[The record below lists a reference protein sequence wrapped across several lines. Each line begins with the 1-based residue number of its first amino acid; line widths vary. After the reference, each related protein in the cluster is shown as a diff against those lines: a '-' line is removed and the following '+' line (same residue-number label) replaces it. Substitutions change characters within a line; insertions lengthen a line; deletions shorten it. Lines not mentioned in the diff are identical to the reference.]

1 MQHVILGW
9 QEKLWRRKRISLL
22 ENVGRKQ
29 WIIQQA
35 LQVGMSKTAHH
46 CACSLEGFTSLYI
59 ICPLVPELDLGWQS
73 RLCSALIKHCGLG
86 SQSKVIPK
94 RTRGTP
100 GGRLLWIHCKHT
112 TMSWYVLI
120 SELWLRLLLQ
130 CWSDLPTKCHAQWT
144 VPKTCLVISSITGTS
159 RQMPRRVILNFQQA
173 SSHLR
178 SNVPMLFDVQSF
190 PQNVWSSLCNTPR
203 CTARSVAQKNLVKP
217 PKHGSAGPTHFPDW
231 RANAPSNDQPIYG
244 TMSLSTFLFQHYKIA
259 THDITLY
266 GTHHRCTLTYN
277 QLFMEHL
284 QSVQN
289 ESLEANQWRVVLPR
303 LDFPLKSRFVL
314 LVVMVLKGH
323 VQNLHETTATFC
335 ADQCSLPYCRCAQ
348 GCPSVLPVQ
357 LQGLKTSLSKTIKTK
372 DWYPMAK
379 LVTQTFK
386 DIQRISKDSV
396 SACMSNQLAGPLGEQ
411 SHVPDLQPTNVHIKT
426 NAEERCGR
434 IGINLRYRNSE
445 CLSISLNLQAS
456 SFGGKSLVAN
466 RSAMMKTKKWECGN
480 GEVGAVLL
488 SVLFRLST
496 FLASVCCNSDEKI
509 IFCWVLSRR

>member
-9 QEKLWRRKRISLL
+9 QENLWRRKRISLL
-22 ENVGRKQ
+22 ENVGIKQ

-46 CACSLEGFTSLYI
+46 CACSLEGFISLYI

-120 SELWLRLLLQ
+120 SGLWLRLLLQ

-190 PQNVWSSLCNTPR
+190 PQNVLSSLCNTPR

-217 PKHGSAGPTHFPDW
+217 PKHGSAGPTYIPDW
-231 RANAPSNDQPIYG
+231 GANAPSNDQPIYG

-277 QLFMEHL
+277 QLFMEHR
-284 QSVQN
+284 QNVQN

-314 LVVMVLKGH
+314 LVVMV
-323 VQNLHETTATFC
+323 
-335 ADQCSLPYCRCAQ
+335 
-348 GCPSVLPVQ
+348 
-357 LQGLKTSLSKTIKTK
+357 
-372 DWYPMAK
+372 
-379 LVTQTFK
+379 
-386 DIQRISKDSV
+386 
-396 SACMSNQLAGPLGEQ
+396 
-411 SHVPDLQPTNVHIKT
+411 
-426 NAEERCGR
+426 
-434 IGINLRYRNSE
+434 
-445 CLSISLNLQAS
+445 
-456 SFGGKSLVAN
+456 
-466 RSAMMKTKKWECGN
+466 
-480 GEVGAVLL
+480 
-488 SVLFRLST
+488 
-496 FLASVCCNSDEKI
+496 
-509 IFCWVLSRR
+509 